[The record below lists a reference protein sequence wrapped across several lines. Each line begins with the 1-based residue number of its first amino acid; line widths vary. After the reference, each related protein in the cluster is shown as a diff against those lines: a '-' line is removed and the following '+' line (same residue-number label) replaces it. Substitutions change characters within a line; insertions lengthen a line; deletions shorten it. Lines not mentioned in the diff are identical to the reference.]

1 MYKKPCENCGKQ
13 HNFLTPW
20 GRYCSPACKQAA
32 YRKRQGKNAQP
43 LATDQA
49 TTKEKRPAR

>member
-20 GRYCSPACKQAA
+20 GRYCGTACKQAA
-32 YRKRQGKNAQP
+32 YRKRQAQQ
-43 LATDQA
+43 LATEQA
-49 TTKEKRPAR
+49 TTKEKKPSR